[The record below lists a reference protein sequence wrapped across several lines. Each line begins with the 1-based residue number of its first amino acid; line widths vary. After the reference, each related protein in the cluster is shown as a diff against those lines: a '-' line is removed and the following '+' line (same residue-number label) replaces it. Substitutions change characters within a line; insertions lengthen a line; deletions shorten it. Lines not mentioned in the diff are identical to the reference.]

1 VRKLFAAL
9 LLLFIVSVV
18 CAISA
23 SAQTTHFA
31 DLNWTASANAT
42 GYNVWRAPCTGTI
55 TNQVCSAEGVYNKIG
70 ATVGNAS
77 VTYRDS
83 AVTAGAKYV
92 YYVTATA
99 TGFAESNPSNKIA
112 VTIPQDQLPA
122 PVLGPVT
129 VALNTKGA
137 NQNILAQWSVSPAQ
151 PVRYTIRDGQSVQL
165 TSGITPNTSLTYTT
179 KKRTLPIQV
188 TVCAGDVCRS
198 ATS

>member
-1 VRKLFAAL
+1 MRKLFVVFL
-9 LLLFIVSVV
+9 LL
-18 CAISA
+18 SA
-23 SAQTTHFA
+23 AAFAQTTHFA

-83 AVTAGAKYV
+83 AVTAGARYV

-129 VALNTKGA
+129 VSLNTKGA

-151 PVRYTIRDGQSVQL
+151 SVRYTIRDGNNAQL
-165 TSGITPNTSLTYTT
+165 TSGITSNTSLAYAT
-179 KKRTLPIQV
+179 KKRALPIQV
-188 TVCAGDVCRS
+188 TVCAGDVCKS

>member
-1 VRKLFAAL
+1 VRKLFAVL

-23 SAQTTHFA
+23 SAQTHFA
-31 DLNWTASANAT
+31 DLNWTASTNAT

-55 TNQVCSAEGVYNKIG
+55 TNQVCSADGVYNKIG